1 MNKGQLITKIAEDA
15 NLTRQQAAEALDAT
29 LNAISD
35 SLKDGEKTSI
45 PGFGTF
51 APTMRKARKGFNPR
65 TLKPIDIPAKTA
77 VRFKPGKGLM
87 ESLN

>member
-1 MNKGQLITKIAEDA
+1 MNKGQLITKIAEEA

-45 PGFGTF
+45 LGFGTF
-51 APTMRKARKGFNPR
+51 APTSRKARKGINPR
-65 TLKPIDIPAKTA
+65 TQEQIDIPAKTA
-77 VRFKPGKGLM
+77 VRFKAGRGLM
-87 ESLN
+87 DSLN